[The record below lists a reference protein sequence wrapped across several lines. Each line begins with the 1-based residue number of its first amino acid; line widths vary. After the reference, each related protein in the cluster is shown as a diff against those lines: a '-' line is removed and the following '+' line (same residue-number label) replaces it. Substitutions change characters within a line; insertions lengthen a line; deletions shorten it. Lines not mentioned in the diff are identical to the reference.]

1 MRDPKRID
9 KMILMLKEIWLMNP
23 DLRMGQ
29 LMDNLSDY
37 AEAQDK
43 TSIFY
48 LEDDKMEKIMLDYI
62 NDRCVLED

>member
-9 KMILMLKEIWLMNP
+9 KMILMLKEIWFMNP
-23 DLRMGQ
+23 ALRMGQ

-43 TSIFY
+43 IAIFY

-62 NDRCVLED
+62 NDRCVLEE